1 MKIIDCHLHL
11 NIGNDKK
18 NAELSKPLV
27 DFTKQ
32 GLLAEMKETNVE
44 HAIFNTVDDVVKG
57 FGTGNY
63 PTPVRM
69 KEALEFVKDSPSLH
83 LMPGLNPNS
92 MPENALKIAE
102 DALKKEQIAGF
113 KVLSGYVHFYP
124 FDKIYHKFY
133 NLAIKYDVPVMFHTG
148 DVYDPIGHALSKYCH
163 PSHLD
168 EVAVKFPKMKMIMA
182 HLGNPLIRDAVLVLN
197 KNQNVYA
204 DISGFFVGNVN
215 SSHVYESNDINFAL
229 EFLGGADSFLYGT
242 DWPLVRMKDYAEFM
256 QKIIPSK
263 FHDKIF
269 YSNAKRLFRL

>member
-32 GLLAEMKETNVE
+32 GLLKEMKEANVE
-44 HAIFNTVDDVVKG
+44 HAIFNTVDDIVKG

-63 PTPVRM
+63 PTPVRI
-69 KEALEFVKDSPSLH
+69 KEALEFIKDAPSLH

-92 MPENALKIAE
+92 MPEDALQIAE
-102 DALKKEQIAGF
+102 DALKKGQIVGF
-113 KVLSGYVHFYP
+113 KVLSGYAHYYP
-124 FDKIYHKFY
+124 FDEIYHKFY
-133 NLAIKYDVPVMFHTG
+133 KLAVKYDVPVMFHTG

-182 HLGNPLIRDAVLVLN
+182 HLGNPLIRDAILVLN

-204 DISGFFVGNVN
+204 DISGFFVGNVDF
-215 SSHVYESNDINFAL
+215 SNEYIASDINFAID
-229 EFLGGADSFLYGT
+229 FLQGADKLIYGT
-242 DWPLVRMKDYAEFM
+242 DWPLARMKDYADFM

-263 FHDKIF
+263 FHEKIF